1 MSSNASPEPD
11 AATAPLPDAAACAWD
26 ACSARFASLH
36 RLAAHLAADH
46 VLPLDPAARACAWR
60 DCPLRGAALPSHSAL
75 IEHLACHT
83 GNRPFLCSVEG
94 CAKVY
99 KRADFL
105 ARHVAS
111 HAKRKASSSPSP
123 PPDLDARLSYIRDQ
137 VAQRQ
142 AALRRYSAKIR
153 RLRLENDILIDALAN
168 L

>member
-1 MSSNASPEPD
+1 PE
-11 AATAPLPDAAACAWD
+11 AVACAWD
-26 ACSARFASLH
+26 VCSARFSSLH

-60 DCPLRGAALPSHSAL
+60 DCPQRGAALPSHSAL
-75 IEHLACHT
+75 IEHLSCHT
-83 GNRPFLCSVEG
+83 GNRPFLCSAEG

-123 PPDLDARLSYIRDQ
+123 PPDILEARLAYIRDQ
-137 VAQRQ
+137 VALRQ
-142 AALRRYSAKIR
+142 ASLRRYSAKIR
-153 RLRLENDILIDALAN
+153 RLRLENDILIDALGN